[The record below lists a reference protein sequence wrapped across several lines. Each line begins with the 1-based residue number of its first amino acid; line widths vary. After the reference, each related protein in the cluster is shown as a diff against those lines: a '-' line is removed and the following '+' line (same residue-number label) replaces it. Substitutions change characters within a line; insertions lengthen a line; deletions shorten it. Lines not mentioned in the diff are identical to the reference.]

1 MKNKK
6 KSAAIISRLAPK
18 RLVSLVMPKE
28 LKQKAMIAVMK
39 EAKTKIVLPM
49 IDLWDSGID
58 FI

>member
-6 KSAAIISRLAPK
+6 KSAAIISRLATK